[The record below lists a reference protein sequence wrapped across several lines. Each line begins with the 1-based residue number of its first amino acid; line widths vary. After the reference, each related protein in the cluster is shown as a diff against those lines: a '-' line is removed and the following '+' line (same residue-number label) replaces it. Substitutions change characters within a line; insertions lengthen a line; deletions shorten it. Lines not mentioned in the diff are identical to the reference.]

1 MRDMMLHA
9 LVRRFVRGV
18 VVEWLGVVLLRL
30 GHGVVVGRLGVVL
43 LRLGHGVVVGRLG
56 VVLLRLGHGV
66 MVVFD
71 GREAAGQAVTRRGM
85 RLAIP
90 MAL

>member
-18 VVEWLGVVLLRL
+18 VVEW
-30 GHGVVVGRLGVVL
+30 LGVVL